1 MDVSELSYRSNV
13 GLVVMNK
20 QGAVFAAQRLDHY
33 SDAWQMPQGGIDA
46 GEAPLSAAYREL
58 HEETGIT
65 REAVTLLAQTSD
77 WLYYDLPEALIP
89 KLWGGKYRGQKQ
101 KWFLMRFDGQDAQ
114 ININTQTPEFSD
126 WRWMPP
132 ETLIK
137 YIVPFKRDIYRQVF
151 DIFEPHLSQKS
162 RNPFSH

>member
-137 YIVPFKRDIYRQVF
+137 HIVPFKRDIYRQVF
-151 DIFEPHLSQKS
+151 DIFEPYLS
-162 RNPFSH
+162 